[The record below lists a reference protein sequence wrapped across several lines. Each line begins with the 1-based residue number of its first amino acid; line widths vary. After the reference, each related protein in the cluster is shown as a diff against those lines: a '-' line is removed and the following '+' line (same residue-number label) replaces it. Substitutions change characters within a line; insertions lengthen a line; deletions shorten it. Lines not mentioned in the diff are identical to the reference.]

1 MNVKH
6 LQPGLITAQNIYK
19 SNGALLLGH
28 GIELNEMLIRGLRN
42 LGVESV
48 YIWNPYL
55 DYDPP
60 ELIYESTRIKV
71 LKVTRNNFDTF
82 RKTRKINV
90 AEFKVTVNKII
101 EDVIKNRNA
110 LIHLTDIR
118 TYDNYT
124 FGHSINTCLL
134 SVFIG
139 LKMGLNIQQLRG
151 LALGVILHDIG
162 KMLIP
167 LDLLNK
173 KEPLTTEEWRLIREH
188 ATTGYNIL
196 KETIPLPSA
205 YVALEHHENYD
216 GSGYPQ
222 GVKNEEIHQYA
233 QIAAIADIYDATTSD
248 RPYRKAMMPHEAYEV
263 ILGNSG
269 VKLNP
274 HIVGV
279 FLENVAIYP
288 VGTIV
293 MLDTNE
299 IGVVTKVY
307 PKISARPII
316 RIILDQEGKQ
326 DDKNIDLTNEWTR
339 SIVKVLKPEEMIR
352 LNLIKKAPVRR
363 LSYDVIS

>member
-1 MNVKH
+1 MSIEH

-19 SNGALLLGH
+19 SDGALLLGH
-28 GIELNEMLIRGLRN
+28 GTELNEMLIRRLRN

-48 YIWNPYL
+48 YIGNPYL

-60 ELIYESTRIKV
+60 ELIHERTRLKV
-71 LKVTRNNFDTF
+71 LKVTRTNFEAF
-82 RKTRKINV
+82 RKTHKINV
-90 AEFKVTVNKII
+90 AEFKVTVRKII
-101 EDVIKNRNA
+101 DDVIKNKNA

-124 FGHSINTCLL
+124 FGHSVNTSLL
-134 SVFIG
+134 GVLIG
-139 LKMGLNIQQLRG
+139 IKMGLNVQQLHE

-162 KMLIP
+162 KMLLP
-167 LDLLNK
+167 EDLLNK
-173 KEPLTTEEWRLIREH
+173 KDSLSAEDWRLIQEH
-188 ATTGYNIL
+188 ATTGFNIL

-216 GSGYPQ
+216 GSGYPR
-222 GVKNEEIHQYA
+222 GVADEKIHLYA

-274 HIVGV
+274 HIVKI

-288 VGTIV
+288 VGSIV

-299 IGVVTKVY
+299 IGVVTAVY
-307 PKISARPII
+307 PKISARPVI
-316 RIILDQEGKQ
+316 RVILDQAGKQ
-326 DDKNIDLTNEWTR
+326 VNRKIDLTTALTR
-339 SIVKVLKPEEMIR
+339 SIVKVLKPEEIIR
-352 LNLIKKAPVRR
+352 LNLIDKAPNCR
-363 LSYDVIS
+363 LNYDVIS